1 MEDRN
6 GGRLISA
13 DSHVA
18 ISLAAVRERVPMM
31 DVDREVS
38 GQIIA
43 VDGMLPDLVEVAA
56 ARCGG
61 LR

>member
-1 MEDRN
+1 MN
-6 GGRLISA
+6 
-13 DSHVA
+13 
-18 ISLAAVRERVPMM
+18 
-31 DVDREVS
+31 VDREVS

-43 VDGMLPDLVEVAA
+43 VDELLPSLVDVAA